1 MNFKNQMHRNLFLF
15 RGKKMNKASFAKLM
29 CNLLSSPII
38 FKFFFHY
45 VLFMPR
51 DSLLLMVKIMSGDI
65 LQIVRIK

>member
-1 MNFKNQMHRNLFLF
+1 
-15 RGKKMNKASFAKLM
+15 MNKASFAKLM

-45 VLFMPR
+45 LLFMPR

-65 LQIVRIK
+65 LHKLLDHYI